1 MSQAIKTALYTKLTT
16 DQSAGSLYDDVG
28 GRIYELEGQDDAS
41 LPLLTYEV
49 SSTPVEGLYNG
60 TIMLKAQVIVTL
72 YGHRRLGSAALG
84 SIEDKLFTL
93 LNSGTLAPT
102 GYDTNAVMVCVDRD
116 RRTVFDEIIA
126 SESVYSLEATT
137 SAS

>member
-49 SSTPVEGLYNG
+49 SSTPVQGLYNG
-60 TIMLKAQVIVTL
+60 TIMLRAQVIVTL

-93 LNSGTLAPT
+93 LNL
-102 GYDTNAVMVCVDRD
+102 
-116 RRTVFDEIIA
+116 
-126 SESVYSLEATT
+126 SLIHI
-137 SAS
+137 